1 MDKGRK
7 AAMRISGRRIMFA
20 IFTAAAAGT
29 LVPAPAALAQQDHM
43 TGLKLSGDKPIQIE
57 SDKLEVRREEN
68 IAVFSGNV
76 SVVQGPTLM
85 KSTRMVVHYTKEGAA
100 AAPASS
106 GIESLEVDGK
116 VYVKSDD
123 QVATSDAAKFDMKSE
138 VLVMTGKQVVLTQGD
153 NIAVGCTLTVYMKT
167 GRAVL
172 DSCDDK
178 SGSGRIKILITPNS
192 AKK

>member
-1 MDKGRK
+1 MLNNARPFIG
-7 AAMRISGRRIMFA
+7 IMV
-20 IFTAAAAGT
+20 IAAAFA
-29 LVPAPAALAQQDHM
+29 LVSPATAQQNNM

-57 SDKLEVRREEN
+57 SDKLEVRRAEN
-68 IAVFSGNV
+68 IAVFTGNV

-85 KSTRMVVHYTKEGAA
+85 KSKRMVVHYTNEGAA

-123 QVATSDAAKFDMKSE
+123 QVATGDAANFDMKSE
-138 VLVMTGKQVVLTQGD
+138 VLVMTGKQVVLTRGD
-153 NIAVGCTLTVYMKT
+153 NVAVGCKLTVYMQT

-172 DSCDDK
+172 DSCEKKD
-178 SGSGRIKILITPNS
+178 GSGRIKILITPNS
-192 AKK
+192 AKNTEKQ